1 MHFIRPTYI
10 MKKISLYTFCFIVA
24 ANMWR
29 QFSAAEPV
37 MPYTAG
43 TLTMLFRISRADID
57 SSFTDNA
64 KKD

>member
-1 MHFIRPTYI
+1 

-57 SSFTDNA
+57 RSFTDNA